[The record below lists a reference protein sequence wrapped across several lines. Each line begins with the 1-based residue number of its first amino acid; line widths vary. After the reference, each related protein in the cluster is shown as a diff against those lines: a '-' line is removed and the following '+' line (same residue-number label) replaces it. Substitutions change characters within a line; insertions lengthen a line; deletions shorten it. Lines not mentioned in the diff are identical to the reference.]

1 MSERDWSPAAAARF
15 RNSGAIGTP
24 FYRATASRSST
35 PWYFNW
41 DLHHVVDVF
50 DDFHAELNAM
60 RTTVT
65 MGEMSPLTKVEISG
79 PDAAEMANLLVTRD
93 ISGLTVGR
101 VFFTPWCTDQGKVVT
116 DGLLFRVDEQTYRF
130 TGDPTYRWFADNIGS
145 FDVRVTDVTD
155 DYGILA
161 LQGPRSRDVLE
172 AVTGRDWSGLDFSRM
187 DQAVIGG
194 VKVEVA
200 RQGFTGEHGYE
211 IFTPADGGD
220 EVWEAVEEAG
230 TPFEIRPAG
239 EYAID
244 VARVEAGLL
253 IPGPDYAN
261 AGTDPTG
268 SHTPSATEDAYVSSP
283 FELGMGGFV
292 DLDKDDFIGKRAL
305 VEEQAAGG
313 PPRRLVGLD
322 IDWRSIVELH
332 LDRGVPPNVSP
343 RVRWEALALVDGN
356 ARIGR
361 ASSVTWGP
369 TVRKLI
375 GFGHVEKRFAEPGT
389 MVSVEWPVESGGSG
403 LVDAEVV
410 TLPFLAHRRA
420 G

>member
-1 MSERDWSPAAAARF
+1 MSERDWSPAATARF
-15 RNSGAIGTP
+15 RNSGMIGTP
-24 FYRATASRSST
+24 FYRATAKRTST

-50 DDFHAELNAM
+50 DDFNAELTAM

-65 MGEMSPLTKVEISG
+65 MGEMSPLTKVEVSG
-79 PDAAEMANLLVTRD
+79 PDATEMVSHLVTRD
-93 ISGLTVGR
+93 ISGLGVGR
-101 VFFTPWCTDQGKVVT
+101 VYFTPWCTAEGKVVT
-116 DGLLFRVDEQTYRF
+116 DGLLFRVDELTYRF
-130 TGDPTYRWFADNIGS
+130 TSDPTYQWFVDNVGS
-145 FDVRVTDVTD
+145 FDVVITDVTD

-161 LQGPRSRDVLE
+161 LQGPRSLEVLE
-172 AVTGRDWSGLDFSRM
+172 AVTGHEWSELDFSRM
-187 DQAVIGG
+187 DRSVIGG
-194 VKVEVA
+194 VDVEVA

-211 IFTPADGGD
+211 IFTPAGGGD
-220 EVWEAVEEAG
+220 QVWDAVELAG
-230 TPFEIRPAG
+230 SRFGIRPAG

-268 SHTPSATEDAYVSSP
+268 SHTPSATEDEYISSP

-292 DLDKDDFIGKRAL
+292 DLGKKDFIGKLAL
-305 VEEQAAGG
+305 EVEQAAGG

-322 IDWRSIVELH
+322 IDWRAIVGLH

-343 RVRWEALALVDGN
+343 RVRWEALAVSVEG
-356 ARIGR
+356 ARVGR

-369 TVRKLI
+369 SVRKLI
-375 GFGHVEKRFAEPGT
+375 GFGHLDHRYAEPGT
-389 MVSVEWPVESGGSG
+389 TVTVRWPMPEGESGQVNAS
-403 LVDAEVV
+403 VV
-410 TLPFLAHRRA
+410 PLPFLSHRRA
-420 G
+420 F